1 MNQFIKNISYLSTGQ
16 LFKIIIRL
24 IAFSAITKSLSLQ
37 QYGQFITIVAFC
49 EIFQIFTLPGMSK
62 PIVRSA
68 CKAMDQ
74 VDRILSSKSGIRNIT
89 ALVAIA
95 LANIAVIFMGY
106 DESVTSLIRYYSIIL
121 LLDSLRAYVR
131 IVFKAFEVFKWIS
144 LSEMVQSATY
154 LVFVLVSIELQQ
166 GVEGIVVA
174 SVLSTSISFLIDY
187 INSKKYSNFQLLG
200 GFEVDKVFLISASVF
215 TLTNIMW
222 LIITKIDVLML
233 SVLTSSDEVA
243 IYGVA
248 NRFVFFGLMGISVI
262 SNVIYPP
269 IVKEIKKSGQLQI
282 DKYARHIVAV
292 GLFFIFG
299 CLFVGYTSDSIIS
312 MIADKKYLSSSEI
325 LNILIFY
332 ILIQVFTTPIK
343 LILYAVEKEK
353 LLLLI
358 ILPLPFIKVILN
370 KLFFDLLGLQGIAY
384 STVIIYSIYLAALII
399 INWKLLKNL
408 LARD

>member
-144 LSEMVQSATY
+144 LSEMVQAATY

-282 DKYARHIVAV
+282 DKHARHIVAV

-332 ILIQVFTTPIK
+332 ILIQAFTTPIK

-384 STVIIYSIYLAALII
+384 STVIVYSIYLAALII

>member
-1 MNQFIKNISYLSTGQ
+1 MNQFVKNISYLSTGQ
-16 LFKIIIRL
+16 LFKVIIRL

-37 QYGQFITIVAFC
+37 QFGQFITIVAFC

-131 IVFKAFEVFKWIS
+131 IVFKAFEVFKWIT
-144 LSEMVQSATY
+144 LSEMVQAATY

-233 SVLTSSDEVA
+233 SVLTSSEEVA

-262 SNVIYPP
+262 SNVLYPP
-269 IVKEIKKSGQLQI
+269 IVKEIKKSGQLRI
-282 DKYARHIVAV
+282 YKYARNIVAV

-299 CLFVGYTSDSIIS
+299 CVFVGYTSDSIIS
-312 MIADKKYLSSSEI
+312 IIADKKYLLSSGI

-332 ILIQVFTTPIK
+332 ILIQAFTTPIK

-384 STVIIYSIYLAALII
+384 STVVVYSIYLAALII

>member
-144 LSEMVQSATY
+144 LSEMVQAATY

-384 STVIIYSIYLAALII
+384 STVIVYSIYLAALII